1 MYGTTTGCTG
11 TATGTK
17 RNRGDRGRTC
27 LPGCFSGLSAVLY
40 EDRGDYLRP
49 LSIALTSSPLLV
61 SPLNSQKNAPLR
73 PWFFT

>member
-1 MYGTTTGCTG
+1 MARGPVRTGTTTDT
-11 TATGTK
+11 TK
-17 RNRGDRGRTC
+17 NRGDRGRTC
-27 LPGCFSGLSAVLY
+27 LPGCFSGLRVVLC

-49 LSIALTSSPLLV
+49 LSIALTSSPLVV

>member
-1 MYGTTTGCTG
+1 MYGHGHRH
-11 TATGTK
+11 K
-17 RNRGDRGRTC
+17 EEPGRQGAD
-27 LPGCFSGLSAVLY
+27 LSPRLLSGSRAVLH
-40 EDRGDYLRP
+40 EDCGDYLRP